1 MTGFEYVRAMRRL
14 YNPRTPRAAMVAAE
28 AGLLPVE
35 ALVYKSSSVKPLFEE
50 PYDLDELERVLAQ
63 RDLSF
68 GDAMMLAEILTTMT
82 RDSDKERA
90 LFAAESLTTLENRWA
105 GKVEKIRAA
114 TEPAASAAAEPTAEA
129 ETTDRPYRLARAL
142 YEQALLAGRSA
153 PIRNYYLLEAYYIL
167 CQLPEAGSPGPVFDL
182 LIRCLVRLELLD
194 QAQAE
199 IDGAAAAG
207 DSGEL
212 LALTVEIA
220 FLRRDV
226 GRIREL
232 LAGRD
237 LEGLGLDPDLL
248 EVLRSWAA

>member
-105 GKVEKIRAA
+105 GKVERIRAA
-114 TEPAASAAAEPTAEA
+114 AEA
-129 ETTDRPYRLARAL
+129 ADRPYRLARAL

-182 LIRCLVRLELLD
+182 LIRCLVRLDLLD

-199 IDGAAAAG
+199 IDGASAG
-207 DSGEL
+207 GNSGEL

-226 GRIREL
+226 GRIRSL

-237 LEGLGLDPDLL
+237 LGSLGLDPDLL
-248 EVLRSWAA
+248 EVLRSWEG

>member
-14 YNPRTPRAAMVAAE
+14 YNPRTPRAALAAAE
-28 AGLLPVE
+28 AGILPVE
-35 ALVYKSSSVKPLFEE
+35 AVVYKASSVKPLFEE

-68 GDAMMLAEILTTMT
+68 PDAMMLAEILDSMT

-105 GKVEKIRAA
+105 RRVETLR
-114 TEPAASAAAEPTAEA
+114 PAYDPNGPWGEGAFP
-129 ETTDRPYRLARAL
+129 LAHAL
-142 YEQALLAGRSA
+142 YEQALIAGRSA

-167 CQLPEAGSPGPVFDL
+167 CRRPDVSSGGPAFDL
-182 LIRCLVRLELLD
+182 LVRCLIRLGLLD

-199 IDGAAAAG
+199 IEGEAQG
-207 DSGEL
+207 KSSGEL
-212 LALTVEIA
+212 LALTTEIA
-220 FLRRDV
+220 YLRKDIKRV
-226 GRIREL
+226 HEL

-237 LEGLGLDPDLL
+237 LAGLGLEGDLG
-248 EVLRSWAA
+248 AALQAWQG